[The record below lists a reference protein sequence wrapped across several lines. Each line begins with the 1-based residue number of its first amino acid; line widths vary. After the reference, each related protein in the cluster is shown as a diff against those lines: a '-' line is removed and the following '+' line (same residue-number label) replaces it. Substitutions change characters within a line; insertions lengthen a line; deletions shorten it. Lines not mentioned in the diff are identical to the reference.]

1 MGTKFL
7 YSFSMGTKNFAEK
20 KTLKML
26 KKFPNHLPFE
36 IMCPGSCDTL
46 SDIKKDFKDTE
57 SACKVSIVN
66 FKIINFN

>member
-1 MGTKFL
+1 MGTKFM
-7 YSFSMGTKNFAEK
+7 YSFSMGTKTFAEK

-26 KKFPNHLPFE
+26 KKFPNHLPSE

-46 SDIKKDFKDTE
+46 SDIKKDTE